1 MVSYNAIA
9 TVLFGGLVDKV
20 GKNFG
25 FLKDSLPRADVKTPF
40 RTYLSAVFLNTLVV
54 YFFSL
59 VFFTV
64 ATTFFLELKTLH
76 KIILIGYL
84 PFMLALVASGVM
96 VMYPYQKVMGRKKNI
111 DVNLPFA
118 LTHMS
123 AISESGVPPYTIFKL
138 LSRFDEYGE
147 IAREMKVLARNIDT
161 FGVDPLTAVRETAE
175 RTPSNEL
182 RQILL
187 GIITTTE
194 SGGDVKSYIKNAGVQ
209 AMFEWRLKREKFMQ
223 QLSAY
228 AEFYTGILIA
238 APLFII
244 SLFAVMNMIQPNIGG
259 FDILTL
265 TKLSIYILV
274 PFLNAGF
281 LLFLKGVEVEI

>member
-40 RTYLSAVFLNTLVV
+40 RTYLSAVFLNILVV

-64 ATTFFLELKTLH
+64 ATTLFLELKTLH

>member
-1 MVSYNAIA
+1 MISYNAIA
-9 TVLFGGLVDKV
+9 TVLFGVLVDKV

-25 FLKDSLPRADVKTPF
+25 FLRDSLPRADVKTPF

-59 VFFTV
+59 VFFTAV
-64 ATTFFLELKTLH
+64 TTFFLELKTLH

-84 PFMLALVASGVM
+84 PFMLALVASGVL
-96 VMYPYQKVMGRKKNI
+96 VIYPYQKVMGRKKNI

-123 AISESGVPPYTIFKL
+123 AISESGVPPYMIFKL
-138 LSRFDEYGE
+138 LSKFDEYGE
-147 IAREMKVLARNIDT
+147 IAREMKVLVRNIDT
-161 FGVDPLTAVRETAE
+161 FGVDPLTAVKEIAE

-187 GIITTTE
+187 GVISTTE
-194 SGGDVKSYIKNAGVQ
+194 SGGDVKSYIKNAGKQ
-209 AMFEWRLKREKFMQ
+209 AMFEWKLKREKFMQ

-281 LLFLKGVEVEI
+281 LLFLKGVDVEI

>member
-1 MVSYNAIA
+1 MLSYNSLA

-20 GKNFG
+20 RKYFD
-25 FLKDSLPRADVKTPF
+25 FLRGSLPRADIKVPF
-40 RTYLSAVFLNTLVV
+40 RTYLSVVFLSTIVAYV
-54 YFFSL
+54 FSL

-64 ATTFFLELKTLH
+64 ITAFLEIKFLSKMFLMVYAPF
-76 KIILIGYL
+76 LIAAMSFAVL
-84 PFMLALVASGVM
+84 TF
-96 VMYPYQKVMGRKKNI
+96 YPHQKVMGRKKNI
-111 DVNLPFA
+111 DMNLPFA
-118 LTHMS
+118 LVHMG
-123 AISESGVPPYTIFKL
+123 AISESGVPPYMIFKL
-138 LSRFDEYGE
+138 LSNFDEYGE
-147 IAREMKVLARNIDT
+147 IAREMKILVRNVDT
-161 FGVDPLTAVRETAE
+161 FGLDPLTAIKETAE

-187 GIITTTE
+187 GIISTTG
-194 SGGDVKSYIKNAGVQ
+194 SGGDVKTYIKNAGDQ
-209 AMFEWRLKREKFMQ
+209 AMFEWKLKREKFMQ

-244 SLFAVMNMIQPNIGG
+244 SLFAVMSMIQPNIGG

-274 PFLNAGF
+274 PFLNIGF
-281 LLFLKGVEVEI
+281 ILFLRGVEVEM

>member
-1 MVSYNAIA
+1 MPSYNAIA

-20 GKNFG
+20 EKNFD
-25 FLKDSLPRADVKTPF
+25 FLRASLPKADIKVPF
-40 RTYLSAVFLNTLVV
+40 RAYLSSVFLNTIVAYL
-54 YFFSL
+54 FSL

-64 ATTFFLELKTLH
+64 ISTFLEIKFAQKLMLM
-76 KIILIGYL
+76 GYL
-84 PFMLALVASGVM
+84 PLIIAALTFGVM
-96 VMYPYQKVMGRKKNI
+96 VIYPHQKVSGRRKNI
-111 DVNLPFA
+111 DINLPFA
-118 LTHMS
+118 LTHMG
-123 AISESGVPPYTIFKL
+123 AIAESGVPPYMIFKL
-138 LSRFDEYGE
+138 LSNFDEYGE
-147 IAREMKVLARNIDT
+147 IAREMKVLVRNIDT
-161 FGVDPLTAVRETAE
+161 FGIDPLSAVREMAE
-175 RTPSNEL
+175 RTPSNQL
-182 RQILL
+182 HQILL
-187 GIITTTE
+187 GIISATE
-194 SGGDVKSYIKNAGVQ
+194 SGGDLKTYIKNAGEQ

-244 SLFAVMNMIQPNIGG
+244 ALFAVMNMIQPNIAG

-281 LLFLKGVEVEI
+281 LLFLRGVEVEM